1 MNEDPAAVKK
11 WSGPLR
17 GGASGRGGGVMDED
31 PAAMKKRPGPLRG
44 GVMNEGEGAKP
55 ARAAPGPRPP
65 TVGASRVREIV
76 EQESARILGPMG
88 VALAQQAWAR
98 RRPRGMAD
106 LLALLREI
114 GAEMEDPELAKRY
127 VERTSQRVSEA
138 ARAE

>member
-1 MNEDPAAVKK
+1 MDEDPAAMKK

-17 GGASGRGGGVMDED
+17 GGASGRGGGAMNED
-31 PAAMKKRPGPLRG
+31 PAAVKEWPGPLRG
-44 GVMNEGEGAKP
+44 GVMNEGEGARP
-55 ARAAPGPRPP
+55 ARAARP

-127 VERTSQRVSEA
+127 VERTSQRVGEA